1 MRSLRSVTRTG
12 QPTRTTSDLMPSD
25 PVSVLPHDVGHAFAS
40 AVADVRARLTAALEG
55 TGPAVEIVEAPA
67 GSADTRMEAG
77 IPFVVEHPDDAPEGT
92 AAVIRT
98 SGSTG
103 MPKRT
108 ALPADALKASAAAT
122 AQRVGAGHWLLAL
135 PLHYVAGLA
144 VVSRAV
150 LASSSLV
157 TMDLRSRFT
166 AEAFAAATDE
176 LAAAASG
183 AEPTGS
189 TDSPSPQPLLTSLV
203 PTQLTRLLES
213 AQGVEALKRY
223 AAVLVGGGATPPA
236 TLEKARELGI
246 PVVLTYGSAET
257 CGGCVY
263 DGEPLPGVSIS
274 IDSDGRVSLGG
285 PQVAAGYIGN
295 PERTDQHFVTHSPDP
310 RMNHAHPTRWY
321 VTDDLGTLLP
331 NGVLRIRGRIDDV
344 INTGGVKVSAA
355 RILAAIEAMPS
366 VREALVVPVPHPE
379 WGQTVGLIYAGDAT
393 EADIA
398 ATVKANVSA
407 VAVPRVVIRAGAIP
421 RLSNHKPD
429 RQTAVARLSTLI

>member
-1 MRSLRSVTRTG
+1 MLSLRSVTRTG
-12 QPTRTTSDLMPSD
+12 QPTRTISDSVHSDSMPSD
-25 PVSVLPHDVGHAFAS
+25 PVSALSDDAGYAFDD
-40 AVADVRARLTAALEG
+40 AVADVRARLSAALEG

-67 GSADTRMEAG
+67 GSADTSTEAG
-77 IPFVVEHPDDAPEGT
+77 IPFVVEHPEDAPEGT
-92 AAVIRT
+92 VAVIRT

-122 AQRVGAGHWLLAL
+122 AQRIGTGHWLLAL

-150 LASSSLV
+150 LAGTTLV

-166 AEAFAAATDE
+166 AEAFAAATDK
-176 LAAAASG
+176 LADAAAHG
-183 AEPTGS
+183 T
-189 TDSPSPQPLLTSLV
+189 QPPRLLTSLV
-203 PTQLTRLLES
+203 PTQLTRLLGS
-213 AQGVEALKRY
+213 AQGDEALKRY

-285 PQVAAGYIGN
+285 PQVASGYIGD
-295 PERTDQHFVTHSPDP
+295 PERTEQHFVTHSPDP
-310 RMNHAHPTRWY
+310 RMNHARPTRWY
-321 VTDDLGTLLP
+321 LTDDLGTLLP

-355 RILAAIEAMPS
+355 RILATIEAMPS
-366 VREALVVPVPHPE
+366 VREAVVVPVPHPE

-407 VAVPRVVIRAGAIP
+407 AAVPRVVIHAGAIP

-429 RQTAVARLSTLI
+429 RQAAVARLSTLI

>member
-1 MRSLRSVTRTG
+1 MRSLRSAIRTG
-12 QPTRTTSDLMPSD
+12 RPIRTTSDLVSD
-25 PVSVLPHDVGHAFAS
+25 LHNDAGSDDAAHAFAS
-40 AVADVRARLTAALEG
+40 AVADVRARLAAALEG
-55 TGPAVEIVEAPA
+55 AGPAVEIVEAPA
-67 GSADTRMEAG
+67 GSADTSTEAG
-77 IPFVVEHPDDAPEGT
+77 IPFVVEHPEDAPEGT

-122 AQRVGAGHWLLAL
+122 AQRIGAGHWLLAL

-144 VVSRAV
+144 VVSRVV
-150 LASSSLV
+150 LAGTTLV

-166 AEAFAAATDE
+166 AETFAAATDE
-176 LAAAASG
+176 LANNARHG
-183 AEPTGS
+183 
-189 TDSPSPQPLLTSLV
+189 TDSPQPPRLLTSLV

-213 AQGVEALKRY
+213 PQGINALKRY

-236 TLEKARELGI
+236 TLERARELGI

-285 PQVAAGYIGN
+285 PQVAAGYIGD
-295 PERTDQHFVTHSPDP
+295 PERTEQHFVTHSPDP
-310 RMNHAHPTRWY
+310 RMNQSHPTRWY

-331 NGVLRIRGRIDDV
+331 NGVLQIRGRIDDV

-355 RILAAIEAMPS
+355 RILAAIESMPS
-366 VREALVVPVPHPE
+366 VREAVVVPVPHPE

-407 VAVPRVVIRAGAIP
+407 AAVPRVVIRAGAIP

-429 RQTAVARLSTLI
+429 RQAAVARVSTLI

>member
-1 MRSLRSVTRTG
+1 M
-12 QPTRTTSDLMPSD
+12 SDLHND
-25 PVSVLPHDVGHAFAS
+25 AGHAFAS

-55 TGPAVEIVEAPA
+55 AGPAVEIVEAPG
-67 GSADTRMEAG
+67 GSADTSTEAG
-77 IPFVVEHPDDAPEGT
+77 IPFVVEHPEDAPEGT

-122 AQRVGAGHWLLAL
+122 AQRIGAGHWLLAL

-150 LASSSLV
+150 LAGTTLV

-176 LAAAASG
+176 LANAAGPEAHRS
-183 AEPTGS
+183 EY
-189 TDSPSPQPLLTSLV
+189 SPQPLLTSLV

-213 AQGVEALKRY
+213 PQGVEALKRY
-223 AAVLVGGGATPPA
+223 SSVLVGGGATPPA
-236 TLEKARELGI
+236 TLERARKLGI

-285 PQVAAGYIGN
+285 PQVAAGYIGDQ
-295 PERTDQHFVTHSPDP
+295 ERTEQHFVTHSPDA
-310 RMNHAHPTRWY
+310 RMNQAHPSRWY

-331 NGVLRIRGRIDDV
+331 NGVLQIRGRIDDV

-366 VREALVVPVPHPE
+366 VREAVVVPVPHPE

-393 EADIA
+393 EADIT

-407 VAVPRVVIRAGAIP
+407 AAVPRVVIRAGAIP

-429 RQTAVARLSTLI
+429 RQAAVARLSTLI

>member
-1 MRSLRSVTRTG
+1 M
-12 QPTRTTSDLMPSD
+12 SDLHND
-25 PVSVLPHDVGHAFAS
+25 AGRAFAS

-55 TGPAVEIVEAPA
+55 AGPAVEIVEAPG
-67 GSADTRMEAG
+67 GSADTSTESG
-77 IPFVVEHPDDAPEGT
+77 IPFVVEHPEDAPEGT

-103 MPKRT
+103 TPKRT

-122 AQRVGAGHWLLAL
+122 AQRIGAGHWLLAL

-150 LASSSLV
+150 LAGTTLV

-176 LAAAASG
+176 LANAAG
-183 AEPTGS
+183 AEAPGS
-189 TDSPSPQPLLTSLV
+189 DDSPQPLLTSLV

-213 AQGVEALKRY
+213 PQGVEALKRY

-236 TLEKARELGI
+236 TLERARKLGI

-285 PQVAAGYIGN
+285 PQVAAGYIGDQ
-295 PERTDQHFVTHSPDP
+295 ERTEQHFVTHSPDP
-310 RMNHAHPTRWY
+310 RMNQAHPSRWY

-331 NGVLRIRGRIDDV
+331 NGALQIRGRIDDV

-355 RILAAIEAMPS
+355 RILVAIEAMPS
-366 VREALVVPVPHPE
+366 VREAVVVPVPHPE

-407 VAVPRVVIRAGAIP
+407 AAVPRVVIRAGAIP

-429 RQTAVARLSTLI
+429 RQAAVARLSTLI

>member
-1 MRSLRSVTRTG
+1 MLSLRSVTRTG
-12 QPTRTTSDLMPSD
+12 RPTRTTSDSVPSD
-25 PVSVLPHDVGHAFAS
+25 LMSVLPHDAGYAFAD

-77 IPFVVEHPDDAPEGT
+77 IPFVVEHPEDAPEGT

-176 LAAAASG
+176 LAAAAAHG
-183 AEPTGS
+183 
-189 TDSPSPQPLLTSLV
+189 TDSPPRLLTSLV

-236 TLEKARELGI
+236 TLQRARELGI

-285 PQVAAGYIGN
+285 PQVASGYIGD
-295 PERTDQHFVTHSPDP
+295 PERTEQHFVTHSPDP

-331 NGVLRIRGRIDDV
+331 NGVLQIRGRIDDV

-355 RILAAIEAMPS
+355 RILAAIESMPS
-366 VREALVVPVPHPE
+366 VREAVVVPVPHPE

-393 EADIA
+393 ETDIA

-407 VAVPRVVIRAGAIP
+407 AAVPRVVIRADAIP

-429 RQTAVARLSTLI
+429 RQAAVTRLSTLI

>member
-1 MRSLRSVTRTG
+1 MRSAIRTG
-12 QPTRTTSDLMPSD
+12 RLTPTTSDS
-25 PVSVLPHDVGHAFAS
+25 VSVFHNDAGSDDAGHAFAS
-40 AVADVRARLTAALEG
+40 AVADVRARLAAALEG
-55 TGPAVEIVEAPA
+55 AGPAVEIVEAPA
-67 GSADTRMEAG
+67 GSADTSTEAG
-77 IPFVVEHPDDAPEGT
+77 IPFVVEHPEDAPEGT

-122 AQRVGAGHWLLAL
+122 AQRIGAGHWLLAL

-150 LASSSLV
+150 LAGTTLV

-176 LAAAASG
+176 LANSARHG
-183 AEPTGS
+183 
-189 TDSPSPQPLLTSLV
+189 TDSPQPPRLLTSLV

-213 AQGVEALKRY
+213 PQGVEALKRY

-236 TLEKARELGI
+236 TLERARELGI

-285 PQVAAGYIGN
+285 PQVAAGYIGD

-310 RMNHAHPTRWY
+310 RMNQSHSTRWY

-331 NGVLRIRGRIDDV
+331 NGVLQIRGRIDDV

-355 RILAAIEAMPS
+355 RILAAIESMPS
-366 VREALVVPVPHPE
+366 VREAVVVPVPHPE

-398 ATVKANVSA
+398 AEVKASVSA
-407 VAVPRVVIRAGAIP
+407 AAVPRVVIRASAIP

-429 RQTAVARLSTLI
+429 RQAAVARLSTLI

>member
-12 QPTRTTSDLMPSD
+12 QPTRTTSDSVHSDSMLSD
-25 PVSVLPHDVGHAFAS
+25 PVSALSDDAGHAFAS
-40 AVADVRARLTAALEG
+40 AVADVRARLAAALEG
-55 TGPAVEIVEAPA
+55 AGPAVEIVEAPA
-67 GSADTRMEAG
+67 GSADTSTEAG
-77 IPFVVEHPDDAPEGT
+77 ISFVVEHPDDAPEGT

-122 AQRVGAGHWLLAL
+122 TQRIGTGHWLLAL

-150 LASSSLV
+150 LAGTTLV

-166 AEAFAAATDE
+166 AEAFAAATDK
-176 LAAAASG
+176 LANSAG
-183 AEPTGS
+183 HD
-189 TDSPSPQPLLTSLV
+189 TDSPPRLLTSLV

-213 AQGVEALKRY
+213 PQGIEALKRY
-223 AAVLVGGGATPPA
+223 AAVLVGGSATPPA
-236 TLEKARELGI
+236 TLERARELCI
-246 PVVLTYGSAET
+246 PIVLTYGSAET

-285 PQVAAGYIGN
+285 PQVASGYIGD
-295 PERTDQHFVTHSPDP
+295 PERTEQHFVTHFPDP
-310 RMNHAHPTRWY
+310 RMSHAHPTRWY

-355 RILAAIEAMPS
+355 RIQAAIESMPT
-366 VREALVVPVPHPE
+366 VREAVVVPVPHPE

-398 ATVKANVSA
+398 AAVKANVSA
-407 VAVPRVVIRAGAIP
+407 AAVPRVVIRAGAIP

-429 RQTAVARLSTLI
+429 RQAAVARLSTLI

>member
-12 QPTRTTSDLMPSD
+12 QPTRTTSDSVHSDSMPSD
-25 PVSVLPHDVGHAFAS
+25 PVSALSDDAGDAFAD

-67 GSADTRMEAG
+67 GSADTPTEAG

-122 AQRVGAGHWLLAL
+122 TQRIGTGHWLLAL

-150 LASSSLV
+150 LAGSSLV

-166 AEAFAAATDE
+166 AGAFAAATDK
-176 LAAAASG
+176 LATSAG
-183 AEPTGS
+183 HG
-189 TDSPSPQPLLTSLV
+189 TDSPPRLLTSLV

-213 AQGVEALKRY
+213 PQGVEALKRY
-223 AAVLVGGGATPPA
+223 AAVLVGGSATPPA
-236 TLEKARELGI
+236 TLERARELCI
-246 PVVLTYGSAET
+246 PIVLTYGSAET

-285 PQVAAGYIGN
+285 PQVASGYIGD
-295 PERTDQHFVTHSPDP
+295 PERTEQHFVTHFPDP

-355 RILAAIEAMPS
+355 RILATIETMPT
-366 VREALVVPVPHPE
+366 VREAVVVPVPHPE

-398 ATVKANVSA
+398 AAVKANVSA
-407 VAVPRVVIRAGAIP
+407 AAVPRVVIRAGAIP

-429 RQTAVARLSTLI
+429 RQAAVSRLSTLI

>member
-1 MRSLRSVTRTG
+1 MRSAIRTG
-12 QPTRTTSDLMPSD
+12 RPIRTTSDLVSD
-25 PVSVLPHDVGHAFAS
+25 LHNDAGSDDAAHAFAS
-40 AVADVRARLTAALEG
+40 AVADVRARLAAALEG
-55 TGPAVEIVEAPA
+55 AGPAVEIVEAPA
-67 GSADTRMEAG
+67 GSADTSTEAG
-77 IPFVVEHPDDAPEGT
+77 IPFVVEHPGDAPEGT

-108 ALPADALKASAAAT
+108 ALPADALKASAAST
-122 AQRVGAGHWLLAL
+122 AQRIGAGHWLLAL

-150 LASSSLV
+150 LAGTTLV

-176 LAAAASG
+176 LANSARHG
-183 AEPTGS
+183 
-189 TDSPSPQPLLTSLV
+189 TDSPQPPRLLTSLV

-223 AAVLVGGGATPPA
+223 AAVLVGGSATPSA
-236 TLEKARELGI
+236 TLERARELCI
-246 PVVLTYGSAET
+246 PIVLTYGSAET

-285 PQVAAGYIGN
+285 PQVAAGYIGDQ
-295 PERTDQHFVTHSPDP
+295 ERTEQHFVTHSPDP
-310 RMNHAHPTRWY
+310 RVSHAHPIRWY

-331 NGVLRIRGRIDDV
+331 NGVLQIRGRIDDV

-355 RILAAIEAMPS
+355 RILAAIESMPS
-366 VREALVVPVPHPE
+366 VREAVVVPVPHPE

-398 ATVKANVSA
+398 AEVKASVSA
-407 VAVPRVVIRAGAIP
+407 AAVPRVVIRASAIP

-429 RQTAVARLSTLI
+429 RQAAVARLSTLI

>member
-1 MRSLRSVTRTG
+1 M
-12 QPTRTTSDLMPSD
+12 SDLHND
-25 PVSVLPHDVGHAFAS
+25 AGHAFAS

-55 TGPAVEIVEAPA
+55 AGPAVEIVEAPG
-67 GSADTRMEAG
+67 GSADTSTESG
-77 IPFVVEHPDDAPEGT
+77 IPFVVEHPEDAPEGT

-122 AQRVGAGHWLLAL
+122 AQRIGAGHWLLAL

-150 LASSSLV
+150 LAGTTLV

-176 LAAAASG
+176 LANAAG
-183 AEPTGS
+183 AEAPGS
-189 TDSPSPQPLLTSLV
+189 DDSPQPLLTSLV

-213 AQGVEALKRY
+213 PQGVETLKRY

-236 TLEKARELGI
+236 TLERARKLGI

-285 PQVAAGYIGN
+285 PQVAAGYIGDQ
-295 PERTDQHFVTHSPDP
+295 ERTEQHFVTHSPDP
-310 RMNHAHPTRWY
+310 RMNQAHPSRWY

-331 NGVLRIRGRIDDV
+331 NGALQIRGRIDDV

-355 RILAAIEAMPS
+355 RILVAIEAMPS
-366 VREALVVPVPHPE
+366 VREAVVVPVPHPE

-407 VAVPRVVIRAGAIP
+407 AAVPRVVIRAGAIP

-429 RQTAVARLSTLI
+429 RQAAVARLSTLI

>member
-1 MRSLRSVTRTG
+1 MHSLRSAIRTG
-12 QPTRTTSDLMPSD
+12 RPIRTTSDLVSD
-25 PVSVLPHDVGHAFAS
+25 LHNDAGSDDAGHAFAS
-40 AVADVRARLTAALEG
+40 AVADVRARLAAALEG
-55 TGPAVEIVEAPA
+55 AGPAVEIVEAPA
-67 GSADTRMEAG
+67 GSADTSTEAG
-77 IPFVVEHPDDAPEGT
+77 IPFVLEHPEDAPEGT

-122 AQRVGAGHWLLAL
+122 AQRIGAGHWLLAL

-150 LASSSLV
+150 LAGTTLV

-166 AEAFAAATDE
+166 AEAFSAATDE
-176 LAAAASG
+176 LADVAAG
-183 AEPTGS
+183 ADAPGPAEA
-189 TDSPSPQPLLTSLV
+189 PQPPRLLTSLV

-213 AQGVEALKRY
+213 PQGVEALKRY

-236 TLEKARELGI
+236 TLERARELGI

-285 PQVAAGYIGN
+285 PQVAAGYIGD

-310 RMNHAHPTRWY
+310 RVSHAHPTRWY

-331 NGVLRIRGRIDDV
+331 DGVLQIRGRIDDV

-355 RILAAIEAMPS
+355 RILAAIESMPS
-366 VREALVVPVPHPE
+366 VREAVVVPVPHPE

-393 EADIA
+393 ETDIA

-407 VAVPRVVIRAGAIP
+407 AAVPRVVIRADAIP

-429 RQTAVARLSTLI
+429 RQAAVTRLSTLI